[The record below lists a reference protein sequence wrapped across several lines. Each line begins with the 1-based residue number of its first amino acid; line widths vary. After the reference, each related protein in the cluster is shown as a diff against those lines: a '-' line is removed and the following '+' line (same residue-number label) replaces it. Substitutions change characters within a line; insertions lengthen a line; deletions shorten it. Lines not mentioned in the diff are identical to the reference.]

1 MKITAKDI
9 AREAG
14 VSEAT
19 VSIILNNKAGHYRI
33 SEKTRQKVLEI
44 AERYEFTCNPIAVSL
59 ATRKTHTIGLI
70 LPNLVNPFLANIS
83 TGIEKCAQE
92 NEYALLLC
100 NCEENVQQC
109 VKYLDILQKRYVDGI
124 LLHILDRK
132 STRLNSSHVR
142 TSRMP
147 SSA

>member
-59 ATRKTHTIGLI
+59 ATRKTHKMCIR
-70 LPNLVNPFLANIS
+70 
-83 TGIEKCAQE
+83 
-92 NEYALLLC
+92 
-100 NCEENVQQC
+100 
-109 VKYLDILQKRYVDGI
+109 D
-124 LLHILDRK
+124 
-132 STRLNSSHVR
+132 RLNSLKVKKTFS
-142 TSRMP
+142 TCIFPEAMLY
-147 SSA
+147 

>member
-44 AERYEFTCNPIAVSL
+44 AERYQLPVSL
-59 ATRKTHTIGLI
+59 YPLQHGKRIR
-70 LPNLVNPFLANIS
+70 LALFCQTLQHGKRIRL
-83 TGIEKCAQE
+83 
-92 NEYALLLC
+92 ALFCQTL
-100 NCEENVQQC
+100 
-109 VKYLDILQKRYVDGI
+109 
-124 LLHILDRK
+124 
-132 STRLNSSHVR
+132 
-142 TSRMP
+142 
-147 SSA
+147 

>member
-92 NEYALLLC
+92 NEYALLQSGGFPL
-100 NCEENVQQC
+100 NQGT
-109 VKYLDILQKRYVDGI
+109 DIDGAYI
-124 LLHILDRK
+124 CLF
-132 STRLNSSHVR
+132 
-142 TSRMP
+142 
-147 SSA
+147 

>member
-44 AERYEFTCNPIAVSL
+44 AERYEFTCNPIAENTYDRPYS
-59 ATRKTHTIGLI
+59 AK
-70 LPNLVNPFLANIS
+70 PSEPFSGQYIY
-83 TGIEKCAQE
+83 G
-92 NEYALLLC
+92 
-100 NCEENVQQC
+100 
-109 VKYLDILQKRYVDGI
+109 D
-124 LLHILDRK
+124 
-132 STRLNSSHVR
+132 
-142 TSRMP
+142 
-147 SSA
+147 

>member
-44 AERYEFTCNPIAVSL
+44 AERYQFTCNPIAVSMTSL
-59 ATRKTHTIGLI
+59 IIRSSIISYGMASLHPFYILFTFIFSRQKT
-70 LPNLVNPFLANIS
+70 
-83 TGIEKCAQE
+83 
-92 NEYALLLC
+92 YLLY
-100 NCEENVQQC
+100 NS
-109 VKYLDILQKRYVDGI
+109 LQI
-124 LLHILDRK
+124 NH
-132 STRLNSSHVR
+132 
-142 TSRMP
+142 
-147 SSA
+147 

>member
-44 AERYEFTCNPIAVSL
+44 A
-59 ATRKTHTIGLI
+59 
-70 LPNLVNPFLANIS
+70 
-83 TGIEKCAQE
+83 
-92 NEYALLLC
+92 
-100 NCEENVQQC
+100 
-109 VKYLDILQKRYVDGI
+109 
-124 LLHILDRK
+124 DRK
-132 STRLNSSHVR
+132 SVV
-142 TSRMP
+142 
-147 SSA
+147 